1 MQIEQRRILR
11 LVEEHRR
18 LFFDKFPTEN
28 RHWNASWLRIIR
40 LVFLGANLF
49 RFRETQT
56 SKLGMEER
64 GKLIRVKFNG
74 IRETFNAT
82 KRSNRARSFLPTTS
96 IIKKDADSDLNDYH
110 RLLTFFPFFFSK
122 FTSSSPKLTGL

>member
-74 IRETFNAT
+74 IRETFNVT

-110 RLLTFFPFFFSK
+110 RLLTFFLSFFSK